1 MRLYELFARE
11 QTITP
16 QGTMAQGSSSP
27 MPPTTSTKQS
37 NTDITNKD
45 PNKNK
50 DLNKIDN
57 TLTGQQS
64 AQLKNTLNALKNPL
78 SAAGGGNIDTNKL
91 AQAIGQQN
99 DPQKTMS
106 PALVKPLQTML
117 PGIADALKDPQSA
130 EMIKQAI
137 KTGVTSANAAQQQNK
152 AP

>member
-1 MRLYELFARE
+1 MKLYELFARE

-27 MPPTTSTKQS
+27 MPPTTPTKQS
-37 NTDITNKD
+37 NTDPNKD
-45 PNKNK
+45 SDKNK
-50 DLNKIDN
+50 DLNKDN

-78 SAAGGGNIDTNKL
+78 AAAGGSNIDTNKL

-99 DPQKTMS
+99 DPQKPINPS
-106 PALVKPLQTML
+106 LVRPLQTML
-117 PGIADALKDPQSA
+117 PGIADALKNPQSA
-130 EMIKQAI
+130 EMIKNAI

-152 AP
+152 TP